1 MSTLNRQP
9 PRVPMVDP
17 KTGLITREW
26 DRYFTDSFTRMGGA
40 DAPTNS
46 ELDVSMP
53 EDSGVAELEMLARSI
68 DNEYGQAP
76 SQVPFQINQAY
87 DEIGQG
93 PQPSQQAAGVTDYG
107 QEPPLVLLESVEALQ
122 TQVRE
127 MSEQIVILRAQITE
141 LQQGTM
147 L

>member
-1 MSTLNRQP
+1 MSSLNRQP

-26 DRYFTDSFTRMGGA
+26 DRYFSDSFTRMGGA
-40 DAPTNS
+40 DAPTNT
-46 ELDVSMP
+46 ELDISMP

-68 DNEYGQAP
+68 DNEYGQLPP
-76 SQVPFQINQAY
+76 SVSAAF
-87 DEIGQG
+87 DEIGQEPFF
-93 PQPSQQAAGVTDYG
+93 PQQTASDYG
-107 QEPPLVLLESVEALQ
+107 QEPPIAMLEDIEFLQ

-127 MSEQIVILRAQITE
+127 MGEQIAVLMTQINE
-141 LQQGTM
+141 LKQGTM